1 MKQLEQRATLAM
13 ISTRADSSITALDCD
28 NLQPQP
34 AAESL
39 LHTGRPS
46 QHGLTNAFICSCIR
60 SLPTDVQRDTLLKVL
75 RRERLNLRDIIKY
88 GIISLGYAMD
98 TSLYES
104 SRNLSFTDWI
114 GKVTSTVRTVDILT
128 VVSSGIQLISGLS
141 TPAKMPKGAI
151 LDVIQSCNSINHI
164 QLSQWSYGAAVAANA
179 ELIRPVDAFFDDE
192 ALSPF
197 LGLAERNLAAKE
209 TDGSEPDTAFST
221 SMVLAADKY

>member
-1 MKQLEQRATLAM
+1 
-13 ISTRADSSITALDCD
+13 
-28 NLQPQP
+28 
-34 AAESL
+34 
-39 LHTGRPS
+39 
-46 QHGLTNAFICSCIR
+46 
-60 SLPTDVQRDTLLKVL
+60 
-75 RRERLNLRDIIKY
+75 
-88 GIISLGYAMD
+88 MD

-128 VVSSGIQLISGLS
+128 VVSSGIQLIRGLS

-151 LDVIQSCNSINHI
+151 LDVIQSGNSLNHI

-179 ELIRPVDAFFDDE
+179 ELISMPIDAFFDDE